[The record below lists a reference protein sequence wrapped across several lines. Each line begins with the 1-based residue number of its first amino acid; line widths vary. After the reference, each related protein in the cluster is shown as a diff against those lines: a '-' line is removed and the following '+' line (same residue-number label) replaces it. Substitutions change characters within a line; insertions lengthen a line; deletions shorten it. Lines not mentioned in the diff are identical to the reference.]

1 MSPFSVLYT
10 IQPGNSFLT
19 NPYIQTL
26 LGEEEYNK
34 VLGEINAD
42 LKEEE
47 KVRSSFLVTIV
58 STFLTSV
65 ICLGSVNCYN

>member
-1 MSPFSVLYT
+1 M
-10 IQPGNSFLT
+10 INQPDNSILT
-19 NPYIQTL
+19 NPSIQTL

-47 KVRSSFLVTIV
+47 KVRSSFSAKNRVAYKRLELQLRLFCQI
-58 STFLTSV
+58 SRL
-65 ICLGSVNCYN
+65 